1 MWKYVI
7 PLLFISTPAFADP
20 VSAIVAITAT
30 VSTMGG
36 ITAAFSL
43 AGAGY
48 FAGFYALSEIGKAL
62 GPDVPK
68 GLDIPTR
75 GYDVAGVSPA
85 APHAIIYGETRVGG
99 IIVFKDITTNDKF
112 LHIVIAIA
120 GHEINEVTKVFFDDE
135 ELGFLQT
142 KTEGL
147 NEVQTPEQYQGKAE
161 VSRRLGTTTQLAHS
175 ELLAQSPNWTGA
187 HRLQGVAYLYVRL
200 EFDADAFPNGEPQ
213 ISCVAQGKKL
223 FNPATGTTAY
233 STNPALALRDYLTSD
248 YGLGCSA
255 DEIDDT
261 TFIAAAAVC
270 DETVNLLAGGTEKRY
285 TINGSFATDVAPEV
299 VINDIVR
306 SMAGSLWYAQGKFR
320 VKAGAFTA
328 PVLAFT
334 EDDNRS
340 NLQVKTR
347 HSRQEGFNAVTG
359 KYKGDETSHELTD
372 FRKVK
377 SATFLQVDNG
387 QESIADITLPFTN
400 TSTMAQRIAKIMLFR
415 NREQLQLS
423 GRFGVRAFKVQVGDI
438 ITYTNA
444 HLGFTA
450 KTFEVTAWKFMPDAG
465 GAIEVE
471 MFLSEISSS
480 VYDAYADES
489 VFEKNNTTLA
499 DAFTVPAI
507 GLTLAQDTR
516 IINEHVVSLIRA
528 TVSAT
533 EPSRID
539 YVEVE
544 FKLSTE
550 TTFNQLG
557 VGELGIFEAIDLQNG
572 LYDVRARAINTIG
585 RKGGFTTAQINL
597 QAQIDPPDTVA
608 TVGATING
616 QVTVLEWAAIASLDL
631 SFYFIRHSIDTSGAS
646 FANATTSFEK
656 VPRPATS
663 VSVPARAGTY
673 MIQSFDKVGIPS
685 AGFASA
691 VVLPAQLQQFGTTL
705 TATEHSAGFTG
716 TKSGCQVVSGNLRI
730 TNTASAPSSATYTFA
745 NDIDTG
751 AVRQVYAT
759 GFVGN
764 NRFDSSLA
772 QWDDLTGNIDS
783 LAGLW
788 DSLTANP
795 QFADTDVV
803 FFIGVTQDNPSG
815 SPTWS
820 AYQPF
825 KAGQFSGRAFRFKVE
840 LKSTSVGVTPSV
852 DELFAQVE
860 YN

>member
-1 MWKYVI
+1 MWFYLI
-7 PLLFISTPAFADP
+7 PLLLVCTPASADP

-30 VSTMGG
+30 
-36 ITAAFSL
+36 ITKVGFAKLLTFEAFK
-43 AGAGY
+43 Y
-48 FAGFYALSEIGKAL
+48 FAGFYALSEVGKAL

-68 GLDIPTR
+68 GIDVPTR

-85 APHAIIYGETRVGG
+85 APHAIIYGEAKVGG
-99 IIVFKDITTNDKF
+99 VVVFKDTTDNDKF
-112 LHIVIAIA
+112 LHIVVAIA
-120 GHEINEVTKVFFDDE
+120 GHEINDVTKVFFDAD

-147 NEVQTPEQYQGKAE
+147 NEVQTPSQYEGKAD
-161 VSRRLGTTTQLAHS
+161 VSRRLGTTTQQAHPD
-175 ELLAQSPNWTGA
+175 LLAQSANWTGA

-223 FNPATGTTAY
+223 FNPATGTTAF
-233 STNPALALRDYLTSD
+233 SSNPALVLRDYLTNSD

-270 DETVNLLAGGTEKRY
+270 DETVSLLAGGTEKRY
-285 TINGSFATDVAPEV
+285 TVNGSFATDVAPEV

-328 PVLAFT
+328 PVLALT

-340 NLQVKTR
+340 NLQIKTR
-347 HSRQEGFNAVTG
+347 HSRNEGFNAVTG
-359 KYKGDETSHELTD
+359 KYRGEETSHETTD
-372 FRKVK
+372 FRKVV
-377 SATFLQVDNG
+377 STTFLQVDNNE
-387 QESIADITLPFTN
+387 ESIADITLPFTA

-450 KTFEVTAWKFMPDAG
+450 KTFEVTAWKFMPANDG
-465 GAIEVE
+465 TIEVE

-489 VFEKNNTTLA
+489 VFEANNTTLA

-528 TVSAT
+528 TVTAT

-597 QAQIDPPDTVA
+597 QAQIDPPDNVA

-616 QVTVLEWAAIASLDL
+616 QVTVLEWGAIDSLDL

-685 AGFASA
+685 TGFASA
-691 VVLPAQLQQFGTTL
+691 VVLPAQLQQFGTTN
-705 TATEHSAGFTG
+705 TATEHSGFSG

-730 TNTASAPSSATYTFA
+730 TNTASAPSTATYTFA

-759 GFVGN
+759 GFVSN

-783 LAGLW
+783 LSGLW

-820 AYQPF
+820 DYQPF

-852 DELFAQVE
+852 DELFARVE